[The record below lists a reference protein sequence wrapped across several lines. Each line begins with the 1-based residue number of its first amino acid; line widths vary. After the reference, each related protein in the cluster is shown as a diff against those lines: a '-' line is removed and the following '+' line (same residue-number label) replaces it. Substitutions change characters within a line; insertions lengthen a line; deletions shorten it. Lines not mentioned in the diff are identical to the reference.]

1 MSIAADL
8 IDKRVI
14 RRYLERGV
22 IDHSGFQQYI
32 EQLPDCA
39 GRCVQATP
47 ERAVGESDSDAAR
60 AYAGAP

>member
-22 IDHSGFQQYI
+22 IDNEGFQQYI
-32 EQLPDCA
+32 DQLPDCA
-39 GRCVQATP
+39 GRCVQASP
-47 ERAVGESDSDAAR
+47 ERHAQDTSEDVSRAA
-60 AYAGAP
+60 AP

>member
-1 MSIAADL
+1 MGIAADL

-22 IDHSGFQQYI
+22 IDRSGFQQYI

-47 ERAVGESDSDAAR
+47 ERAVEASDSDAAQGH
-60 AYAGAP
+60 AVAP

>member
-22 IDHSGFQQYI
+22 IDRPDFQQYI

-39 GRCVQATP
+39 NRCVQATP
-47 ERAVGESDSDAAR
+47 DRGADDALNDAVS
-60 AYAGAP
+60 